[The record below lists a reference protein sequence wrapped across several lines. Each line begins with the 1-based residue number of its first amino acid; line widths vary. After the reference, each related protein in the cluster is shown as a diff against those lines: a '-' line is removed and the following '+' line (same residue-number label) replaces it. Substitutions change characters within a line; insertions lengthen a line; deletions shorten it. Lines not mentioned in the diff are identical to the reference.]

1 MRTVVGPTD
10 RVVVVGA
17 GLGGLSAALRLAGT
31 GRDVLVCEREQHP
44 GGRAGLLDTGGYR
57 FDTGPTVLTMP
68 ELIEDAFAAVGERL
82 ADWLTLQPVD
92 PLDRAAFQDG
102 SRLDVRADPDAMAE
116 EIERVCGAAE
126 AAGYRRFV
134 EFAGRLYRYQMA
146 DFIDRNIDSPL
157 ALLRPNLARLLAVGG
172 FRRLGPKVASYLHD
186 PRTQRVFSFQA
197 MYAGVAPDRALALYA
212 VISYLDTVRGVYFP
226 QGGMHALPRAMA
238 GAAEKHGVRFRY
250 GTAVTRVEMHGDR
263 ARAVHTVDGERIPA
277 DTVVLNP
284 DLPIAYERLLGR
296 VPRAVRRLAYSPSC
310 FLLLA
315 GSSAS
320 YPGTVH
326 HNLHFG
332 RAWRETFREL
342 VDEGRVMSDPSFLLS
357 VPTHTDPGLAP
368 PGRQIYYVLF
378 PTPHL
383 DAGPD
388 WPALAPAYRDHVLA
402 TVESHGYD
410 GFGSAI
416 EVESVASPVDWA
428 ARGMAAGTP
437 FAAAHTFLQ
446 TGPFRPGNLYGEN
459 VVFTGSG
466 TRPGVGV
473 PMVLLSGRLAAE
485 RILAAASAGG
495 RAGRRPGRRR
505 GGRG

>member
-17 GLGGLSAALRLAGT
+17 GLGGLSAALRLAGA
-31 GRDVLVCEREQHP
+31 GRDVLVCERQPYP

-68 ELIEDAFAAVGERL
+68 DLIEDAFAAVGERL
-82 ADWLTLQPVD
+82 VDWLTLWPVA
-92 PLDRAAFQDG
+92 PLYRATFHDG
-102 SRLDVRADPDAMAE
+102 SRLDVHADADAMAE
-116 EIERVCGAAE
+116 EIARVCGAAE

-134 EFAGRLYRYQMA
+134 EFASRLYRYEVA

-157 ALLRPNLARLLAVGG
+157 GLLRPNLARLLAMGA
-172 FRRLGPKVASYLHD
+172 FRRLGPKVASYLRD

-197 MYAGVAPDRALALYA
+197 MYAGVAPARALALYA
-212 VISYLDTVRGVYFP
+212 VVSYMDTVRGVFFP
-226 QGGMHALPRAMA
+226 AGGIHALPRAMA
-238 GAAEKHGVRFRY
+238 GAAAKHGVRFRY
-250 GTAVTRVEMHGDR
+250 GTAVTRVEMHGSR
-263 ARAVHTVDGERIPA
+263 ARAVHTAGGERIPA
-277 DTVVLNP
+277 DAVVLNP
-284 DLPIAYERLLGR
+284 DLPVAYEQLLGR

-315 GSSAS
+315 GSGAS
-320 YPGTVH
+320 YPETVH

-332 RAWRETFREL
+332 RAWQETFREL
-342 VDEGRVMSDPSFLLS
+342 IDEGRVMSDPSFLVS
-357 VPTHTDPGLAP
+357 VPTYTDPSLAP

-388 WPALAPAYRDHVLA
+388 WRALAPAYRDHIIG
-402 TVESHGYD
+402 TVESRGYA
-410 GFGSAI
+410 GFGRGI
-416 EVESVASPVDWA
+416 EVEFVTSPQDWA
-428 ARGMAAGTP
+428 GRGMAAGTP
-437 FAAAHTFLQ
+437 FAAAHTFRQ
-446 TGPFRPGNLYGEN
+446 TGPFRPGNLYGDN

-473 PMVLLSGRLAAE
+473 PMVLISGRLAAE
-485 RILAAASAGG
+485 RILAAAPSAGG
-495 RAGRRPGRRR
+495 RVRRRPGRP
-505 GGRG
+505 GRG